1 MKFLIVDDEA
11 VSRQILIKTLSEFA
25 ECESTENGTR
35 ALEVYKK
42 GWEKWAPFDLITLD
56 VKLPDMDGKKVLQ
69 TIRDLENEKKVP
81 KDKRVKILMTSAHAD
96 KETILACA
104 QMGCDDYISKP
115 FDREILIKKIRKVG
129 LPVSISNE
137 EVKER
142 PNSKETGTEDSKNLS
157 EGDKKILKESIQRIV
172 HRFKTG
178 KIELPVL
185 PKIVGDVRKVM
196 TNPDSTIDDLSKAIE
211 KDAVISIR
219 IIAASNS
226 PFYRGTEKITTVD
239 KAIMRLGFKETGS
252 IVNAIANKNLYE
264 SKDKSIQI
272 LMEKLWLHSLAS
284 AYGAKIL
291 ASRLQRENQDLYFL
305 MGLTHDIGMILL
317 LKQLEGGF
325 FQGDT
330 SKIKFIYPLIQRI
343 HSDFGGAIIKRW
355 GFSGNFIKVILQHE
369 GPNFS
374 PNTDKDILIIN
385 LAKNLA
391 HHSGYSLFDFKVDL
405 EQLDAARLLELDT
418 EALNDICTS
427 IKENVK
433 GASDVI

>member
-25 ECESTENGTR
+25 ECESAENGIQ
-35 ALEVYKK
+35 ALETYKK
-42 GWEKWAPFDLITLD
+42 GWENWAPFDLISLD
-56 VKLPDMDGKKVLQ
+56 INLPELDGKEVLQ

-81 KDKRVKILMTSAHAD
+81 KDKRVKILMTSASAD

-115 FDREILIKKIRKVG
+115 FDRETLLKKIRKVG
-129 LPVSISNE
+129 LSISIPDE
-137 EVKER
+137 KVKEH
-142 PNSKETGTEDSKNLS
+142 PISKETGTKGSKNLS
-157 EGDKKILKESIQRIV
+157 ERDKKVLKESIQRII

-185 PKIVGDVRKVM
+185 PKIIDDVRKVM
-196 TNPDSTIDDLSKAIE
+196 TNPDSTIDDLSKTIE

-219 IIAASNS
+219 IVAAANS

-239 KAIMRLGFKETGS
+239 KAIMRLGFRETGS
-252 IVNAIANKNLYE
+252 IVNAIANKNLYD

-291 ASRLQRENQDLYFL
+291 AYKLQLDNPELYFL

-325 FQGDT
+325 FEGDT

-355 GFSGNFIKVILQHE
+355 GFSANFIKVILQHE

-374 PNTDKDILIIN
+374 PDTDKDILIIN
-385 LAKNLA
+385 LAMNLA
-391 HHSGYSLFDFKVDL
+391 HHSGYSLFDFEVDL
-405 EQLDAARLLELDT
+405 EQLDATRFLELDT
-418 EALNDICTS
+418 EALNEICIS
-427 IKENVK
+427 IKENVT